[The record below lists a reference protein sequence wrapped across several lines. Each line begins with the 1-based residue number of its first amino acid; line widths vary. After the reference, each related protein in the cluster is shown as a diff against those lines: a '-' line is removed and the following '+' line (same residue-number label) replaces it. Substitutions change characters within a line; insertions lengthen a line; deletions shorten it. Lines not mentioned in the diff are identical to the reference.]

1 MRPSSHRSFLFA
13 CAAGLAASAFSLA
26 NAAITTI
33 GGLSNFDCPNN
44 TGEICDEFEIE
55 LEGPQVEDVYYTWGN
70 YNYGKPAISRNATL
84 TGTLLTY
91 KLAGHQTNPGA
102 IEHFGVTLRAINLL
116 TATTCRWK
124 HNGAVVSSGQF
135 ASPPIIIPQTQEVEN
150 PENPE
155 QEIEVETIEPPEN
168 PENPEQGV
176 WIRRYYVSVPREV
189 NLGELMPD
197 DPLIVN
203 STPIEPETELMEPG
217 QTRTHTE
224 VLHPEDDLQ
233 SMVLVVETYQD
244 IVTTIPGRKK
254 KQHTQGVLLSRA
266 INAVDVA
273 HNACADVPV
282 VTANPENSSAPAGG
296 TVTFTAAAT
305 STSGTLHY
313 KWRKEGSDIPLEDK
327 AFLRLEHVSAADEGA
342 YFCIITNDCGTSTTT
357 AARLFIAGTC
367 PGDINDDH
375 GVDDADFVRFAMAY
389 NELDCSNLP
398 MPLGC
403 PADLNFDGN
412 VDDADFS
419 IFAVAY
425 DNLTCDD

>member
-1 MRPSSHRSFLFA
+1 MRRSFLFA

-44 TGEICDEFEIE
+44 TGEICDEFEVE

-70 YNYGKPAISRNATL
+70 YNYGKPTISRNATL

-102 IEHFGVTLRAINLL
+102 IEHFGVTLRNINLL

-124 HNGAVVSSGQF
+124 HNGVVVGSGPF
-135 ASPPIIIPQTQEVEN
+135 ANPPVIIPTTTEVEN

-155 QEIEVETIEPPEN
+155 NEIEVEHIEGPEVEHG
-168 PENPEQGV
+168 PEASEVGV
-176 WIRRYYVSVPREV
+176 WIKRSYISVPREV
-189 NLGELMPD
+189 NLAELMPD
-197 DPLIVN
+197 DPLILN
-203 STPIEPETELMEPG
+203 AIPIETETELLEPG
-217 QTRTHTE
+217 QILE
-224 VLHPEDDLQ
+224 NQHPINPDDDFQ
-233 SMVLVVETYQD
+233 SLVLVVETYED
-244 IVTTIPGRKK
+244 IVTGSKHKT
-254 KQHTQGVLLSRA
+254 HTQGVLLSRA
-266 INAVDVA
+266 INAV
-273 HNACADVPV
+273 NITPNSCAGVP
-282 VTANPENSSAPAGG
+282 TITSNPENTTAPAGA
-296 TVTFTAAAT
+296 TVTFTAAAD
-305 STSGTLHY
+305 SANGTLHY
-313 KWRKEGSDIPLEDK
+313 RWRKEGVDLPLEDK
-327 AFLRLEHVSAADEGA
+327 AFLRLEHVTEADAGA
-342 YFCIITNDCGTSTTT
+342 YFCIITNDCGTATTT

-389 NELDCSNLP
+389 NEIDCSSLP

-425 DNLTCDD
+425 DSLTCDD